1 MRGEYRAYEE
11 RTPDEQYKG
20 LIRAVLDQGTW
31 GPSPMVDENGQEIR
45 TIDLLGAP
53 VMRFDLL
60 KNGVPFLTE
69 RSLRSFWK
77 GAAGELFGFVNGAHT
92 QEELEKF
99 GCKWWKAWCTEKKC
113 AKRGL
118 ETGDLGPGSYGAAFH
133 DFPTAD
139 GGAYNQFQ
147 EIIKQMRERPEL
159 KTHFISPWIPQYIIR
174 NKDYQQKVVV
184 CPCHGWMHFRILDN
198 KLNLVMFQRSC
209 DVLIGCP
216 SNWVQYSALLL
227 AMADVLDLEPGE
239 FVHMVSDAHIYENQL
254 PVIDKIL
261 KRKSRPFP
269 TLTITQHHDSIFDY
283 RADDFELTDYHPYPV
298 IKEIPVGI

>member
-1 MRGEYRAYEE
+1 MRGEYRPYEE
-11 RTPDEQYKG
+11 RTPDEQYKN
-20 LIRAVLDQGTW
+20 LIRAVLDKGVW
-31 GPSPMVDENGQEIR
+31 GPSPMVDENGKEIR

-69 RSLRSFWK
+69 RSLRSFWT
-77 GAAGELFGFVNGAHT
+77 GAAGELFGFINGAHT
-92 QEELEKF
+92 QAELEEF

-139 GGAYNQFQ
+139 GGAYNQFL

-159 KTHFISPWIPQYIIR
+159 KTHFISPWIPQYIVR
-174 NKDYQQKVVV
+174 NKDHQQKVVV
-184 CPCHGWMHFRILDN
+184 CPCHGWMHFRILEN

-216 SNWVQYSALLL
+216 SNWIQYSALLL
-227 AMADVLDLEPGE
+227 AMAEVLDLEPGE

-261 KRKSRPFP
+261 SRKSRPFP
-269 TLTITQHHDSIFDY
+269 TLTIAKHHDNIFDY
-283 RADDFELTDYHPYPV
+283 RAEDFELSDYHPYPV
-298 IKEIPVGI
+298 IKGIPVGI